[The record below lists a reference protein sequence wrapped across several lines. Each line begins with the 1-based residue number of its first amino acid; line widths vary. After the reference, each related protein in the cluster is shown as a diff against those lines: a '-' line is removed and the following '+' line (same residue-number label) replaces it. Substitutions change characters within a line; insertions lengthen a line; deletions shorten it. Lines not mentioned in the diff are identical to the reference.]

1 MINDSVREDLE
12 AKVLTAEK
20 FAKFEVKGRFP
31 MPNQKNQP
39 VKTINTQKSNAAGTN
54 TSEIFSSPTSPT
66 LVEFHNKNA
75 SVPEWRLQLQNT
87 VRQRQERSM
96 SDTGKLES
104 PPAQKTKL
112 VTSGATA
119 LKIEPVEKVAES
131 EIVHSKNP
139 TLASALQRIKDSRQK
154 FLTKEEAEATSLVPV
169 QVTVTNKSY
178 PFHIAKKTNDAE
190 VIKSGVTAPAPDF
203 SQRPKIATSLKKS
216 DEDFDTNKL
225 PTLPVQAKISTS
237 FESQP
242 AVVFEAEAKIAV
254 SEEKIE
260 IAEKVKADNKTIVE
274 EIAPVIEAEEF
285 DADEADD
292 CAPLAMRFNA
302 GLFDLIIGS
311 FSSLLLLSP
320 FMLLG
325 GSWFTLSGLAAF
337 VVTCAVVMFVYM
349 TTSIG
354 MYGKTYGMR
363 LFSLEV
369 IDIEGENYPTLHQA
383 AVSSSLYLASL
394 AFGGIGFLTMLFNEE
409 KRAVHD
415 LVSGTI
421 VVREF

>member
-12 AKVLTAEK
+12 AKVLTEEK
-20 FAKFEVKGRFP
+20 SAKFEVKGRFP
-31 MPNQKNQP
+31 MPNQKSEP
-39 VKTINTQKSNAAGTN
+39 VKTINLQKSADAGTN
-54 TSEIFSSPTSPT
+54 TTEIFSSPTSPT

-75 SVPEWRLQLQNT
+75 AVPEWRLQLQNT
-87 VRQRQERSM
+87 VRQRQERST
-96 SDTGKLES
+96 DAGKTDLL
-104 PPAQKTKL
+104 PAQKKKL

-119 LKIEPVEKVAES
+119 LKIEAVGKIAES
-131 EIVHSKNP
+131 EVVHSKNP
-139 TLASALQRIKDSRQK
+139 TLASALQRIQNSRQK
-154 FLTKEEAEATSLVPV
+154 FLTEEEKEAASLLPAPP
-169 QVTVTNKSY
+169 QAANKSF
-178 PFHIAKKTNDAE
+178 PFHIAKKTNAATVINSDA
-190 VIKSGVTAPAPDF
+190 GAADF
-203 SQRPKIATSLKKS
+203 SQRPKIATSLKKAG
-216 DEDFDTNKL
+216 EDFDTNKL
-225 PTLPVQAKISTS
+225 PALPAPAKISTS

-242 AVVFEAEAKIAV
+242 AVAFETEAKITALK
-254 SEEKIE
+254 EKTE
-260 IAEKVKADNKTIVE
+260 IVKEVKTNTKTIVE
-274 EIAPVIEAEEF
+274 EILPVVEAEEF
-285 DADEADD
+285 DSEEADD

-325 GSWFTLSGLAAF
+325 GSWLTLSGLAAF
-337 VVTCAVVMFVYM
+337 VVTCAVVMFLYM

-394 AFGGIGFLTMLFNEE
+394 AFAGIGFLTMLFNEE